1 VKILRKKV
9 LDVSSKNL
17 LEREIAVMSKLH
29 HPNIVQMIEAFDT
42 PKKTY
47 LILELYGAALLIR
60 RVVFVSLFLCLFGGL
75 FFFLFV

>member
-1 VKILRKKV
+1 LRKKV
-9 LDVSSKNL
+9 LDQGSKNL

-47 LILELYGAALLIR
+47 LILELYEISIVLHF
-60 RVVFVSLFLCLFGGL
+60 VFD
-75 FFFLFV
+75 